1 MHRYG
6 GLGDCTKVG
15 GKALKRIL
23 IALPLAALLVACGS
37 KTGGGGGASGEIK
50 IVGSS
55 TVYPFTKAV
64 SEQFMKANSGT
75 TVTVESTGTGAGMKL
90 FCGGVGGQNPDI
102 EDASRAIKK
111 SEYDTC
117 VSNGVK
123 SIIEI
128 PVGIDGLT
136 IIEANNGPAMNLTQA
151 DIYKALA
158 ANPFGKG
165 PNKAQTW
172 KDVNP
177 ALPAVKIRV
186 LGPPPTSGTRDS
198 LADLYL
204 EKGCD
209 TDDSMKA
216 LKKSNEDQHK
226 QICTKIREDGAYVEA
241 GENDNLMVQK
251 VSTDPGTLGI
261 LGFSYLADNADK
273 VRPVQIA
280 GVTPTEETI
289 ANLSYPGAR
298 KLYIYIKGEHL
309 AVKPKLKDF
318 AAQYAKMWSKG
329 GPLERI
335 GLVPFSGADADA
347 AAKQATELKPLDPST
362 LK

>member
-1 MHRYG
+1 VNRM
-6 GLGDCTKVG
+6 
-15 GKALKRIL
+15 I

-37 KTGGGGGASGEIK
+37 KTGGSAGGSTSSLR

-64 SEQFMKANSGT
+64 AEQFMRVNPGVN
-75 TVTVESTGTGAGMKL
+75 VTVESTGTGAGMKL
-90 FCGGVGGQNPDI
+90 FCGGVGGQSPDV
-102 EDASRAIKK
+102 ENASRQMKK
-111 SEYDTC
+111 SEFDVC
-117 VSNGVK
+117 QRNGVK
-123 SIIEI
+123 TIIEV

-136 IIEANNGPAMNLTQA
+136 IIESNNGPAMNLTQA

-177 ALPAVKIRV
+177 SLPAVKIRV

-204 EKGCD
+204 TKGCD
-209 TDDSMKA
+209 TDPAMKA
-216 LKKSNEDQHK
+216 LAKSNEDQHK
-226 QICTKIREDGAYVEA
+226 DYCTKIREDGAYVEA
-241 GENDNLMVQK
+241 GENDNLIVQK
-251 VSTDPGTLGI
+251 VSSDPGTLGV
-261 LGFSYLADNADK
+261 LGYSYLADNADR

-280 GVTPTEETI
+280 GVAPTEATI
-289 ANLSYPGAR
+289 ADLSYPGAR

-309 AVKPKLKDF
+309 QAKPKLRDF
-318 AAQYAKMWSKG
+318 AAQFSKMWGKG
-329 GPLERI
+329 GPLERV
-335 GLVPFSGADADA
+335 GLVPFGGADGDA
-347 AAKQATELKPLDPST
+347 AAKQASELKSLDPSR

>member
-1 MHRYG
+1 M
-6 GLGDCTKVG
+6 
-15 GKALKRIL
+15 L

-37 KTGGGGGASGEIK
+37 NTGGGGGGGSSGDIR

-64 SEQFMKANSGT
+64 AEDFMRANAGT
-75 TVTVESTGTGAGMKL
+75 NVTVESTGTGAGMKL
-90 FCGGVGGQNPDI
+90 FCAGVGPQYPDI

-111 SEYDTC
+111 SEYDDC
-117 VSNGVK
+117 VKNGVK
-123 SIIEI
+123 TIIEV

-136 IIEANNGPAMNLTQA
+136 VIESNSGPAMNLTQA

-165 PNKAQTW
+165 PNTAKTW

-177 ALPAVKIRV
+177 SLPAIKIRV

-204 EKGCD
+204 TKGCD
-209 TDDSMKA
+209 TDPAMKA
-216 LKKSNEDQHK
+216 LAKSNEDQHK
-226 QICTKIREDGAYVEA
+226 TICTKIREDGAYVEA
-241 GENDNLMVQK
+241 GENDNLLVQK
-251 VSTDPGTLGI
+251 VSVDPGTLGI
-261 LGFSYLADNADK
+261 LGFSYLDENADK
-273 VRPVQIA
+273 VRAVQIA
-280 GVTPTEETI
+280 GVTPSEETI

-298 KLYIYIKGEHL
+298 KLFVYIKGEHL
-309 AVKPKLKDF
+309 QAKPKLKDF
-318 AAQYAKMWSKG
+318 VAQYAKLWGTG
-329 GPLERI
+329 GKLERI
-335 GLVPFSGADADA
+335 GLVPFGGADADA
-347 AAKQATELKPLDPST
+347 AAKQAGELKPLDPGT